1 MLLIRKVD
9 KMTELSLEEKA
20 TNYETF
26 KHIEV
31 IRNLLNM
38 MVSELLKR
46 GEIHDQSKLGDIERK
61 TFVEYTPKLK
71 NSTYGSEE
79 YNGFLKAMK
88 PALDNHYAE
97 NRHHPDHFK
106 NGINDMNLIDVL
118 EMIIDWKAASLR
130 HDDGDIAKSIDI
142 GAKRFDISPQ
152 LVAILQNTIRD
163 FNLESY
169 GK

>member
-1 MLLIRKVD
+1 
-9 KMTELSLEEKA
+9 MTELSLEEKA